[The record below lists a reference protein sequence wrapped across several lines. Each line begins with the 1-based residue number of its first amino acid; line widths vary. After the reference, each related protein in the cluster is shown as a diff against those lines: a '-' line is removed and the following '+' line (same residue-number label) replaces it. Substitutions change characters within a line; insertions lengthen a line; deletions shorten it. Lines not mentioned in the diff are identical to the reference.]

1 MEEGDVAITL
11 DMDLVPGCWGG
22 QRHYVPTTS
31 GPISVV
37 VCGDQDKPALLTYSD
52 VGLNY
57 VSCFGGLFS
66 CPEAFSMLYHNFCIY
81 HVDAPGHEVG
91 APEIPPSQ
99 RLLSVDDLA
108 DQVAEVL
115 DFFGLEEVLGLGVT
129 GGAYI
134 LTHFALKYRERA
146 LGLILVSPLCQ
157 APSWTEWIYNK
168 AMINF
173 LYFCG
178 MSGFVKDALLHRYF
192 SQEVLCALGT
202 GPEVM
207 TTYCRHLDDVQSRN
221 VMHYMQ
227 AIHQRVDLSERLKKL
242 KCRTLI
248 IVGEQSPFHH
258 EAMHISTQ
266 MHRRYNALIE
276 VQACGSLVTEE
287 QPHSMFVP
295 MDLFLSGY
303 SFYQRPVYYL
313 SSTPTSPL
321 SPPCVAPELLSPES
335 LGLKLKPIKT
345 RVTVPEE

>member
-1 MEEGDVAITL
+1 
-11 DMDLVPGCWGG
+11 
-22 QRHYVPTTS
+22 
-31 GPISVV
+31 
-37 VCGDQDKPALLTYSD
+37 
-52 VGLNY
+52 
-57 VSCFGGLFS
+57 
-66 CPEAFSMLYHNFCIY
+66 
-81 HVDAPGHEVG
+81 
-91 APEIPPSQ
+91 
-99 RLLSVDDLA
+99 
-108 DQVAEVL
+108 
-115 DFFGLEEVLGLGVT
+115 
-129 GGAYI
+129 
-134 LTHFALKYRERA
+134 
-146 LGLILVSPLCQ
+146 
-157 APSWTEWIYNK
+157 
-168 AMINF
+168 
-173 LYFCG
+173 
-178 MSGFVKDALLHRYF
+178 
-192 SQEVLCALGT
+192 
-202 GPEVM
+202 M